1 MNKSLSKPFMFRKL
15 LKKGAIIMPG
25 AFNAVSAMLIEKCGF
40 KAVYMSGAGISNSA
54 GLPDIGILTRDEF
67 VQQAE
72 YIANAVNIPVIADA
86 DTGFGGP
93 SEVKETVKA
102 FEKAGVAGIQIE
114 DQKPIAKR
122 CGHLAGK
129 DVITAE
135 EMTEKIEAACSA
147 RRNKDFLVIAR
158 TDARGVTG
166 IDDALE
172 RVKMY
177 IEAGADVIFPE
188 ALGSKDEFKRFA
200 REIDAPLMANMTE
213 FGKTPYITAR
223 EFEDIG
229 YAIVLFP
236 MTAFRVG
243 MKAMENALI
252 ELKERGTQKGLLK
265 KMQIREELYE
275 LIRYYA
281 KCRR

>member
-1 MNKSLSKPFMFRKL
+1 MRSKATLLRKL
-15 LKKGAIIMPG
+15 LKRGTVILPG

>member
-200 REIDAPLMANMTE
+200 REIDAPLMANMAE